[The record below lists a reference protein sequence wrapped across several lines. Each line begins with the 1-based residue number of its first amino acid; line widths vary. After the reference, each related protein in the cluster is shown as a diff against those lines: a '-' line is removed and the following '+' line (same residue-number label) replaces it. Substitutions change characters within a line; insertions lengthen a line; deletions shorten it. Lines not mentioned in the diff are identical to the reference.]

1 MAWRLVYDT
10 LFSRYLLFTNTVV
23 SCGLEALGDLL
34 VQKYEKNSEQE
45 IDWARTKRMA
55 VIGFILGPPE
65 HYWFK
70 FLDKRYPGRGV
81 VSVFKKVTLDEVIN
95 GPACVIVFFLGM
107 NKMSGMNWTDSYN
120 DMKKKFWPVYKTELI
135 VWPAAQ
141 VLNFFFVP
149 PALRVTYISAVYLG
163 WVMYLSYYQHKKS

>member
-10 LFSRYLLFTNTVV
+10 LFSRYLLLTNTVV

-34 VQKYEKNSEQE
+34 VQKYQKSPEQE

-70 FLDKRYPGRGV
+70 FLDKKYPGRGV
-81 VSVFKKVTLDEVIN
+81 VSVFKKVTLDEIIN

-107 NKMSGMNWTDSYN
+107 YVRT
-120 DMKKKFWPVYKTELI
+120 PT
-135 VWPAAQ
+135 
-141 VLNFFFVP
+141 NFNYTVRSF
-149 PALRVTYISAVYLG
+149 I
-163 WVMYLSYYQHKKS
+163 

>member
-95 GPACVIVFFLGM
+95 GPACVIVFFLGFKLLLCASSFKSDVHQCSVSRM
-107 NKMSGMNWTDSYN
+107 GHVFILLPTQEILK
-120 DMKKKFWPVYKTELI
+120 LI
-135 VWPAAQ
+135 NS
-141 VLNFFFVP
+141 LTNFIIIYVQIIYCTFTI
-149 PALRVTYISAVYLG
+149 L
-163 WVMYLSYYQHKKS
+163 